1 MALIIKKQMWNR
13 SYRWCNA
20 TMKCNANIKEIDL
33 ASKKI
38 WIKEQELEGQ
48 YNNIYLDGLNDVEF
62 IGAKS
67 SGGGVA
73 DIDQQLEKYEGLI
86 TGLVIGSVAI
96 IAIVS
101 LSVYFY
107 RKKKYMEKI
116 EENKPE
122 DVKI

>member
-1 MALIIKKQMWNR
+1 
-13 SYRWCNA
+13 
-20 TMKCNANIKEIDL
+20 MKCNANIKEIDL

-107 RKKKYMEKI
+107 RKKSIWQK
-116 EENKPE
+116 
-122 DVKI
+122 